1 VVDGQA
7 GPEFDSVMKDS
18 PPVFSTDGKHVAY
31 AAQRGDKWLVVVDG
45 QAGLEFEGIS
55 LPVFSPDGKRVAYT
69 AKRGEK
75 WLVVVDGEAGPEFD
89 VVSKLVFSPD
99 GKRVAYGARS
109 SHKQF
114 MVVDGQAMEFDGVF
128 AGFQT
133 FDEDGK
139 LVYIAIRGRE
149 LYRVTSR
156 P

>member
-1 VVDGQA
+1 
-7 GPEFDSVMKDS
+7 
-18 PPVFSTDGKHVAY
+18 
-31 AAQRGDKWLVVVDG
+31 
-45 QAGLEFEGIS
+45 
-55 LPVFSPDGKRVAYT
+55 VAYT

-75 WLVVVDGEAGPEFD
+75 WLAMVDGLPGPEFD
-89 VVSKLVFSPD
+89 VVSTLVFSPD

-109 SHKQF
+109 SPKQF

-133 FDEDGK
+133 FDEDGT
-139 LVYIAIRGRE
+139 LVYLAILGRE